1 MDEIPA
7 LPPQRLLGK
16 EKNLLKTLR
25 AWAGSMAQVIECLPS
40 KYKVLSS
47 NSSTKKKLRAKQM
60 YNPVRRI

>member
-25 AWAGSMAQVIECLPS
+25 AWAGSMAQVIVS
-40 KYKVLSS
+40 
-47 NSSTKKKLRAKQM
+47 A
-60 YNPVRRI
+60 